1 MSKTRYVMCLDN
13 KNHKIHLTVR
23 KVYRVIDDPSIE
35 ARGAI
40 RIVDDTD
47 EDYMYEA
54 GRFVP
59 VEIPEVEGVE
69 EVFETV
75 HA

>member
-1 MSKTRYVMCLDN
+1 MCLDN
-13 KNHKIHLTVR
+13 TDHLVGLEVR
-23 KVYRVIDDPSIE
+23 KVYKVVDDPFAE
-35 ARGAI
+35 AHGAI
-40 RIVDDTD
+40 RIIDETG

-59 VEIPEVEGVE
+59 VELPETADVLFEGV
-69 EVFETV
+69 

>member
-1 MSKTRYVMCLDN
+1 MTRYVMCLDN
-13 KNHKIHLTVR
+13 KDHSVTLEVR
-23 KVYRVIDDPSIE
+23 KVYKVIDDAEIE

-40 RIVDDTD
+40 RIIDETG

-59 VEIPEVEGVE
+59 VELPPTVED
-69 EVFETV
+69 VFDNV
-75 HA
+75 PA

>member
-1 MSKTRYVMCLDN
+1 MNRYVMCLDN
-13 KNHKIHLTVR
+13 KNHTVTLEIR
-23 KVYRVIDDPSIE
+23 KVYKVVDDSAIE

-40 RIVDDTD
+40 RIIDETG

-59 VEIPEVEGVE
+59 VTLAEVEGVE
-69 EVFETV
+69 DVFDIMPV
-75 HA
+75 

>member
-1 MSKTRYVMCLDN
+1 MNRYVMCLDN
-13 KNHKIHLTVR
+13 KNHPVTLEVR
-23 KVYRVIDDPSIE
+23 KVYKVVDDPVAE
-35 ARGAI
+35 AHGAI
-40 RIVDDTD
+40 RIIDETG

-59 VEIPEVEGVE
+59 VELPETVS
-69 EVFETV
+69 EVFATA

>member
-1 MSKTRYVMCLDN
+1 MNRYVMCLDN
-13 KNHKIHLTVR
+13 KNHTVTLEVR
-23 KVYRVIDDPSIE
+23 KVYKVIDDPAIE

-40 RIVDDTD
+40 RIIDETG

-59 VEIPEVEGVE
+59 VELPKSAE
-69 EVFETV
+69 EVFEV
-75 HA
+75 VAV

>member
-1 MSKTRYVMCLDN
+1 MNRYVMCLDN
-13 KNHKIHLTVR
+13 KNHSIRLEVR
-23 KVYRVIDDPSIE
+23 KVYRVINDPAIE

-40 RIVDDTD
+40 RIIDETG

-59 VEIPEVEGVE
+59 VELPESAE
-69 EVFETV
+69 EVFEIV
-75 HA
+75 PA

>member
-1 MSKTRYVMCLDN
+1 MCLDN
-13 KNHKIHLTVR
+13 TDHLVGLEVR
-23 KVYRVIDDPSIE
+23 KVYKVIDDPAIE

-40 RIVDDTD
+40 RIIDETG

-59 VEIPEVEGVE
+59 VELPDFVE
-69 EVFETV
+69 ELFETV
-75 HA
+75 HT

>member
-1 MSKTRYVMCLDN
+1 MNRYVMCLDN
-13 KNHKIHLTVR
+13 RNHTVTLEVR
-23 KVYRVIDDPSIE
+23 KVYKVIEDPAIE

-40 RIVDDTD
+40 RIIDETG

-59 VEIPEVEGVE
+59 VELPESVE
-69 EVFETV
+69 EVFAVV

>member
-1 MSKTRYVMCLDN
+1 MSRYVMCLDK
-13 KNHKIHLTVR
+13 KNHTIGLEVR
-23 KVYRVIDDPSIE
+23 KVYKVIDDPTIE

-40 RIVDDTD
+40 RIIDETG

-59 VEIPEVEGVE
+59 VEIPEADGVD
-69 EVFETV
+69 EVFEAV

>member
-1 MSKTRYVMCLDN
+1 MNRYVMCLDN
-13 KNHKIHLTVR
+13 KNHTVGLEVR
-23 KVYRVIDDPSIE
+23 KVYKVIDDPAIE

-40 RIVDDTD
+40 RIIDETG

-59 VEIPEVEGVE
+59 VELPAFVE
-69 EVFETV
+69 ELFETV
-75 HA
+75 AA

>member
-1 MSKTRYVMCLDN
+1 MSRYVMCLDN
-13 KNHKIHLTVR
+13 KNHTVTLEVR
-23 KVYRVIDDPSIE
+23 KVYKVIDDPAIE

-40 RIVDDTD
+40 RIIDESG

-59 VEIPEVEGVE
+59 VELPDTASEI
-69 EVFETV
+69 FETV
-75 HA
+75 QA

>member
-1 MSKTRYVMCLDN
+1 MNRYVMCLDN
-13 KNHKIHLTVR
+13 KNHTVALEVR
-23 KVYRVIDDPSIE
+23 KVYKVIDDPAIE

-40 RIVDDTD
+40 RIIDETG

-59 VEIPEVEGVE
+59 VELPEGIE
-69 EVFETV
+69 EIFESV
-75 HA
+75 PA

>member
-1 MSKTRYVMCLDN
+1 MNRYVMCLDN
-13 KNHKIHLTVR
+13 KNHTVTLEVR
-23 KVYRVIDDPSIE
+23 KVYKVIDDPAIE

-40 RIVDDTD
+40 RIIDETG

-59 VEIPEVEGVE
+59 VELPDSVE
-69 EVFETV
+69 ELFAPLPV
-75 HA
+75 

>member
-1 MSKTRYVMCLDN
+1 MNRYVMCLDN
-13 KNHKIHLTVR
+13 KSHTVSLEVR
-23 KVYRVIDDPSIE
+23 KVYKVIDDPAIE

-40 RIVDDTD
+40 RIIDETG

-59 VEIPEVEGVE
+59 VELPETAE
-69 EVFETV
+69 EVFETA

>member
-1 MSKTRYVMCLDN
+1 MCLDN
-13 KNHKIHLTVR
+13 KNHPISLVVR
-23 KVYRVIDDPSIE
+23 KVYKVVDDPRAEAHGAIRVIDE
-35 ARGAI
+35 TG
-40 RIVDDTD
+40 

-59 VEIPEVEGVE
+59 VELPEAAS

-75 HA
+75 RA